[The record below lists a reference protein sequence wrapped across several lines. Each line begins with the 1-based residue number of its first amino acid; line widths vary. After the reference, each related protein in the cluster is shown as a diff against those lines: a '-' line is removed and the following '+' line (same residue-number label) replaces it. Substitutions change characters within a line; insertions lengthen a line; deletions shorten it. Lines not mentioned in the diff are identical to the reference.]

1 MSLKVS
7 SSSCVVEESPAV
19 YGATL
24 AQPAATRAKKGTKT
38 VSSAPVVDKS
48 AEPRRLKPFTGEG
61 DQDQAGAVRRFCN
74 VLSLFFEL
82 SNTLMMGHCMVHVP

>member
-19 YGATL
+19 YGARL
-24 AQPAATRAKKGTKT
+24 AQPAATRAKKGAQT
-38 VSSAPVVDKS
+38 VSFAPVVHKS
-48 AEPRRLKPFTGEG
+48 AEPRRPKPFTGEG

-74 VLSLFFEL
+74 ALSLFFEL